1 MTALIIIGVVA
12 LILVLMYNSL
22 VKSRNYSIEAEK
34 QIDVALQDRAELIPN
49 LVATV
54 KGYAKHESDVL
65 RGVTEARSAFANA
78 TTLAERNEAIN
89 QFNSSLPAFM
99 ATAESYPELRASEN
113 FAKLQD
119 SLTDTQQT
127 VFSMRR
133 HYNSTTNDYNTKV
146 QSFPTNI
153 LAGIFGFKVRELLEV
168 PEELK
173 KNPKVEF

>member
-1 MTALIIIGVVA
+1 MTTLIIIGVVV

-54 KGYAKHESDVL
+54 KGYAKHESEVL
-65 RGVTEARSAFANA
+65 RGVTEAFANA
-78 TTLAERNEAIN
+78 TTLAERHEAIN